1 MSSGT
6 KEASI
11 MEFYHLRAQLVSVD
25 SSLQASSLYLALFVA
40 IENCIRQ
47 HVHVGLLGTMGYICR
62 ILYVA
67 IFKL

>member
-11 MEFYHLRAQLVSVD
+11 MEFYHLRAQLVSVN
-25 SSLQASSLYLALFVA
+25 SSLQASSLYALFVA
-40 IENCIRQ
+40 IEKCIRQ
-47 HVHVGLLGTMGYICR
+47 HVHVGLFGTIDYISR

-67 IFKL
+67 VFKL